1 MIMLRMLKWQHNSGL
16 SVWALSEIKSILLR
30 GRQGNFTACRQ
41 RGGVNVTTKAE
52 TGVMWS
58 QTKECWQPVES
69 TRGKNMS
76 PVGASGESMTLLT
89 P

>member
-1 MIMLRMLKWQHNSGL
+1 MIMSRMLKWQHNSGL

-30 GRQGNFTACRQ
+30 GRQREILQTG
-41 RGGVNVTTKAE
+41 RGNVTTKAE
-52 TGVMWS
+52 SGVLWP

-69 TRGKNMS
+69 IRGKNTS
-76 PVGASGESMTLLT
+76 PLGASGESMTLLI